1 MGRVWGIVVA
11 GGSATR
17 FGEEKQFVSLAGR
30 PVAEWAVAAC
40 RSVCD
45 SVVLVVPAD
54 ALSSDATKRLGA
66 DVSVAGGATR
76 AASVRAG
83 LEALGSDAEVVVV
96 HDAARPLARP
106 QLFKAVL
113 SALDGADV
121 AGAICAVPVTD
132 TIKRV
137 VARPSGDHG
146 EASVVETLDR
156 SDLVAVQTPQA
167 FSVEVLR
174 RAHCG
179 DPDATDDAALVE
191 ALGLTV
197 SVVPGD
203 PDNLKLTTPADLA
216 RAELL
221 AVR

>member
-1 MGRVWGIVVA
+1 M
-11 GGSATR
+11 
-17 FGEEKQFVSLAGR
+17 
-30 PVAEWAVAAC
+30 
-40 RSVCD
+40 
-45 SVVLVVPAD
+45 
-54 ALSSDATKRLGA
+54 
-66 DVSVAGGATR
+66 
-76 AASVRAG
+76 
-83 LEALGSDAEVVVV
+83 
-96 HDAARPLARP
+96 
-106 QLFKAVL
+106 
-113 SALDGADV
+113 
-121 AGAICAVPVTD
+121 TD

-221 AVR
+221 AAR

>member
-1 MGRVWGIVVA
+1 MGRVWGVVVA

-17 FGEEKQFVSLAGR
+17 FGEAKQFVSLAGL
-30 PVAEWAVAAC
+30 PVAQRAVAAC

-54 ALSSDATKRLGA
+54 TLSSDAAMDHGA
-66 DVSVAGGATR
+66 DIAVAGGPTR

-83 LEALGSDAEVVVV
+83 LGALGAEAEIVVV

-106 QLFKAVL
+106 ELFKAVVA
-113 SALDGADV
+113 ALESGRV

-132 TIKRV
+132 TVKRV
-137 VARPSGDHG
+137 APGADGVG
-146 EASVVETLDR
+146 ELAVVETLDR
-156 SDLVAVQTPQA
+156 TTLVAVQTPQA
-167 FSVEVLR
+167 FLVEVLR
-174 RAHCG
+174 LAHEG
-179 DPDATDDAALVE
+179 EPDATDDAALVE

-221 AVR
+221 VGR

>member
-113 SALDGADV
+113 SALEGADV

-132 TIKRV
+132 TVKRV
-137 VARPSGDHG
+137 TAPSGDHG
-146 EASVVETLDR
+146 EASVAETLDR

-174 RAHCG
+174 RAHLG
-179 DPDATDDAALVE
+179 EPDATDDAALVE

-216 RAELL
+216 RAEQL

>member
-1 MGRVWGIVVA
+1 VSRVWGIVVA

-17 FGEEKQFVSLAGR
+17 FGAPKQFLALGGR
-30 PVAEWAVAAC
+30 PVAQRAVDAC
-40 RSVCD
+40 RSVCE

-54 ALSSDATKRLGA
+54 SAHDVAASAHGA

-83 LEALGSDAEVVVV
+83 LRALGPDADIVVV

-106 QLFKAVL
+106 ELFRAVL
-113 SALDGADV
+113 AALEADGV

-132 TIKRV
+132 TVKRV
-137 VARPSGDHG
+137 
-146 EASVVETLDR
+146 ASAPDGRGGRVVTETLER
-156 SDLVAVQTPQA
+156 SDLVSVQTPQA
-167 FSVEVLR
+167 FPVEVLR
-174 RAHCG
+174 RAHEG
-179 DPDATDDAALVE
+179 EPDATDDAALVE

-221 AVR
+221 AAR